1 VLRED
6 AGAPAP
12 ILNTSSG
19 KSEMDWGHWASNGS
33 KCTADKRK
41 VILYRELRNSRFSE
55 SALFKRSLVSV
66 FWWCEIYDLG
76 WGLCHIQYVAFN
88 KHL

>member
-1 VLRED
+1 MLRED
-6 AGAPAP
+6 AGAAAP

-19 KSEMDWGHWASNGS
+19 KSEIPWASTGS
-33 KCTADKRK
+33 KCTLDKRK
-41 VILYRELRNSRFSE
+41 VILYRELRSSRFSE

-66 FWWCEIYDLG
+66 SWWCEISDLG